1 MFITS
6 FAVTSPS
13 GQSLSGNL
21 YSKLETGVIAAVS
34 PNGNMKPLYFE
45 YKDLSGND
53 NYIKINEV
61 FNNKEDYYAG
71 LPIIVYSCN
80 AFINNSYRPCLLRY
94 HVLEHFWELVY

>member
-6 FAVTSPS
+6 FAVNPS
-13 GQSLSGNL
+13 GQSLNGTL
-21 YSKLETGVIAAVS
+21 YSKLETGVIVAIA

-61 FNNKEDYYAG
+61 FDPKEDYYAG
-71 LPIIVYSCN
+71 LPMIVYSCT
-80 AFINNSYRPCLLRY
+80 AFISNKCQPCLLRY
-94 HVLEHFWELVY
+94 HILEHFWELMY